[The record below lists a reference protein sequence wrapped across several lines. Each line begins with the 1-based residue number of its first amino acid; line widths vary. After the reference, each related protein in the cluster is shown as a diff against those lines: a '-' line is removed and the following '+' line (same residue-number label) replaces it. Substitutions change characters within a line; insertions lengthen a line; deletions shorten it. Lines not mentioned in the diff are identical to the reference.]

1 MKKKRRKEKRKMEI
15 TMNFERKTT
24 MNVVIFISLL
34 KMSFVFTKG
43 IG

>member
-1 MKKKRRKEKRKMEI
+1 MEI
-15 TMNFERKTT
+15 TMNFRWIIT
-24 MNVVIFISLL
+24 MNVVIFVSLL

>member
-1 MKKKRRKEKRKMEI
+1 MEI

-24 MNVVIFISLL
+24 MNVAIFVSLL

-43 IG
+43 I